1 MTKCDGDGSDCHND
15 DDDDDGDDEGDD
27 DDDDGNGDY
36 WLFFSLKI
44 RKLLLSNESTSR

>member
-15 DDDDDGDDEGDD
+15 Y

-36 WLFFSLKI
+36 WLFFFPEDPEVIALK
-44 RKLLLSNESTSR
+44 RKYK

>member
-15 DDDDDGDDEGDD
+15 DDDDDDVEGD

-36 WLFFSLKI
+36 CFQM
-44 RKLLLSNESTSR
+44 RQHLLVVTPVSQSVSE